1 MKFTSEIT
9 CHVPDGMTVIS
20 NGRLLSQDKDGNGLA
35 AFHWSQEKPHAN
47 YLISLCAGYFKKL
60 EDKHKNVPLA
70 FFTPPSEFAEAKN
83 SFDDTKDIMAF
94 FEEEIG
100 VPYPWDKYDQVCVND
115 FVAGGMENTSCTTLT
130 DSTLH
135 SDASENI
142 RSSEDLVAHEMAHQ
156 WFGDLV
162 TCKDWSHIWLNE
174 GFATYYETLYAGHKH
189 GRDSLLYELYGRMT
203 QITGISNDTNAIV
216 RRNYDEPREMFGYQ
230 AYPKG
235 SWVLHSLRSQ
245 LGEEMYRRCIK
256 TYLERHRYGSV
267 TTDDL
272 RKVIEELTGRAYDQF
287 FDQWVYHAHHP
298 ELDVTYSWDET
309 AGLAKL
315 SVRQTQKVSEN
326 VLLFNL
332 PLTVRFKGKF
342 GTLDKV
348 IQVREKEEDF
358 YLALES
364 APELVRLDPEF
375 TFLCKMNFRVSNPML
390 YAQLAQRDDVIG
402 RLFAIEQ
409 LRDRKDRDA
418 INRLKGVLNED
429 GFYGVRVEAARALR
443 NIHNDDALEAL
454 LASTS
459 QSDAR
464 VRREVAQGIA
474 AFYQDS
480 AYQNALAG
488 LQKEKN
494 PDIVTTL
501 IRSIGGYS
509 KPEVRERLVV
519 G

>member
-235 SWVLHSLRSQ
+235 SWVLSTPWPFLLHSWQQSAL
-245 LGEEMYRRCIK
+245 MRRKRI
-256 TYLERHRYGSV
+256 
-267 TTDDL
+267 
-272 RKVIEELTGRAYDQF
+272 
-287 FDQWVYHAHHP
+287 
-298 ELDVTYSWDET
+298 
-309 AGLAKL
+309 
-315 SVRQTQKVSEN
+315 
-326 VLLFNL
+326 
-332 PLTVRFKGKF
+332 
-342 GTLDKV
+342 
-348 IQVREKEEDF
+348 
-358 YLALES
+358 
-364 APELVRLDPEF
+364 
-375 TFLCKMNFRVSNPML
+375 MM
-390 YAQLAQRDDVIG
+390 
-402 RLFAIEQ
+402 
-409 LRDRKDRDA
+409 
-418 INRLKGVLNED
+418 
-429 GFYGVRVEAARALR
+429 
-443 NIHNDDALEAL
+443 
-454 LASTS
+454 
-459 QSDAR
+459 
-464 VRREVAQGIA
+464 
-474 AFYQDS
+474 
-480 AYQNALAG
+480 
-488 LQKEKN
+488 
-494 PDIVTTL
+494 
-501 IRSIGGYS
+501 
-509 KPEVRERLVV
+509 RLVSSCANRA
-519 G
+519 GNA